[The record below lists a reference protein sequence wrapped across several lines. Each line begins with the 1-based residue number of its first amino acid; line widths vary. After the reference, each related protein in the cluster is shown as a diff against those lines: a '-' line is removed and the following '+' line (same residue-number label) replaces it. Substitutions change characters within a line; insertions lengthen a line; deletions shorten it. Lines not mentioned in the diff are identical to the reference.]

1 MQRNQF
7 CAVIN
12 IASATELLWPYFLYC
27 ASVTNICL
35 RALWRNGDGFGDFT
49 QLKATLLSE
58 ATTLV
63 RRTGWRVLC
72 YVVLGGGVLLALA
85 SYVCVYFS

>member
-1 MQRNQF
+1 MQHNQF

-27 ASVTNICL
+27 ATVTSICL

-49 QLKATLLSE
+49 QLKATLISE
-58 ATTLV
+58 AMILI
-63 RRTGWRVLC
+63 RRTGWRML
-72 YVVLGGGVLLALA
+72 YYAVLGGGILLAMA
-85 SYVCVYFS
+85 SYVCVHFS